1 MFSDLPKGQIA
12 SGVFFASFPSTAMFD
27 STKKALSLFAI
38 SVCCSASAQSLAPR
52 FEIAGYRLGMSNAQ
66 ASKIGLN
73 ACTAENIRAIRG
85 GDHLIT
91 CTGKTPE
98 LPSMPHPNH
107 SVEPRF
113 VGPYLSFEP
122 KTKRLVRIEF
132 RALNW
137 GDPDPRTT
145 DLLRYLNVGSCGDQ
159 WRFEGPNG
167 AWACAVRPDRIIS
180 VSHTGAQSFL
190 RRTYPSHLD
199 IVATI
204 DKNEVSSRYAL
215 RSRNDSVAREKANRE
230 SAARKI
236 EAGR

>member
-38 SVCCSASAQSLAPR
+38 SVCCSAS
-52 FEIAGYRLGMSNAQ
+52 
-66 ASKIGLN
+66 
-73 ACTAENIRAIRG
+73 
-85 GDHLIT
+85 
-91 CTGKTPE
+91 
-98 LPSMPHPNH
+98 
-107 SVEPRF
+107 
-113 VGPYLSFEP
+113 
-122 KTKRLVRIEF
+122 
-132 RALNW
+132 
-137 GDPDPRTT
+137 
-145 DLLRYLNVGSCGDQ
+145 
-159 WRFEGPNG
+159 
-167 AWACAVRPDRIIS
+167 
-180 VSHTGAQSFL
+180 AQSFL